1 MRLSNEAPTA
11 FTNRLRVV
19 RPWRAAFA
27 TRFAVLGILLLLA
40 AVLPEAGPRRAA
52 ALDEFSMTAVAM
64 GTTHTCAVTAAGG
77 VKCWGSNDWGEL
89 GNGTYTPS
97 LLPVD
102 VPGLTGVT
110 AIAAGERFTCVLA
123 SGGVKC
129 WGQNGFGQLGNGTTA
144 QSPVPVN
151 VTGLTSGVTVLST
164 VHLAHTCAAT
174 ATDVVCWGREA
185 AEPTPLAHTT
195 PVAVSGLGAGVTAL
209 STGNDHSCAVDASGA
224 ALCWGGNEGGQLG
237 NGTLI
242 ASPTPVPVTG
252 LGSGTTA
259 IAAGA
264 WHTCAIHGGGVKCWG
279 ANNNGTLG
287 AGSPAAYSSTPLTV
301 SGIAGATAV
310 DSRANGSCAVAAGAV
325 KCWGANT
332 SREIGDGTMN
342 DRPIPVTTI
351 ASGASAVSVAFGGC
365 AIVTNGRLRCW
376 GSNWSGAI
384 GDGTTTDRPS
394 PVNVV
399 IPGMADHVAFVTT
412 PTAAT
417 EGVPFAI
424 APTVAVRDG
433 TGATV
438 TADNATAVTL
448 SLEGSGTL
456 TCTGGLTATAVNGV
470 ATFPGCAISAPG
482 AVHLAA
488 SATDLGGGQSAQ
500 FVVVG
505 APTKLAFVQ
514 QPSGGM
520 FATSLPAQPS
530 VAVTDNGGTPAAGD
544 STTQVTLSVG
554 SGPGTLTCTGGL
566 TKAVTA
572 GVAAF
577 SGCSLSV
584 PGTYV
589 LHAVSNPAY
598 TAADSTAFVVTGA
611 ATALAFVKQ
620 PPFAEA
626 SVPMGV
632 LPTVAVK
639 DASGNTVTTDN
650 STAVTLSMAGPSPGQ
665 LICAGGLTRT
675 VVAGIAEF
683 PGCIVTAPG
692 AGYVLNATA
701 TALTRAASSPFD
713 VVPGLSGGG
722 EHTCGVDTAATAMC
736 WGWNGADGRLGDGT
750 YTNRVVPTNV
760 QGLGMG
766 ATAITAGNAHSC
778 ALTTSGGV
786 KCWGWNLD
794 SQLGDGTTSA
804 NSPAP
809 VQVIGLAGGVI
820 SVEAGGHHTCALLAS
835 GGVTCWGLGGLGALG
850 QGADTDSNV
859 PVNVTGIASGAAQIS
874 AGSDHSCAVLAT
886 GSMRCWGHGWWGE
899 LGNGT
904 AANQGG
910 IGSNVPVVVSGAADY
925 TSVAAGADH
934 TCGLT
939 RAGTVRCWGA
949 NDRGQL
955 GNGTGDQALVPT
967 PVIGLPAGV
976 VAIAAY
982 GNTTCA
988 ITAGAVLYCWGD
1000 SLYGAFGGYGMTA
1013 VPVSIAGMTGARA
1026 VTVGMWH
1033 ICARMSDNS
1042 VRCAGKGGSGQLGDG
1057 QGGGSASPLVAQFP
1071 VPGAA
1076 SRLEFTWQPGNGDN
1090 GAPLTIQPVVTV
1102 RDAAGTAVTG
1112 DSTTVVTL
1120 ALTNPRGAAVTCA
1133 GGLSRTV
1140 AQGMAVF
1147 DGCSVD
1153 LANTAYTLTATS
1165 SPALT
1170 AAVSSPF
1177 NVGAAPPSAVA
1188 NLAAAATAGPGAHL
1202 TWTDGSPGTT
1212 IAFAVYRWKW
1222 GLGNP
1227 VQVAGVVP
1235 ASQLYFD
1242 DAGLEPSTLYF
1253 YWVVASNLAGG
1264 TWSSAVQMV
1273 TTGGPPSPPSGLTA
1287 TALSQST
1294 VQVTWND
1301 TSANELGFI
1310 LFRSTSGTWEIVEWL
1325 PSGTTSYLDT
1335 GRSANTFYF
1344 YWAWSWGWNGFS
1356 TSPGITLALTYP

>member
-1 MRLSNEAPTA
+1 MRISNQTA
-11 FTNRLRVV
+11 TSFT
-19 RPWRAAFA
+19 RPGALYPWKAAFA
-27 TRFAVLGILLLLA
+27 ARAVILGALLLLA
-40 AVLPEAGPRRAA
+40 AVLPEAGPRRAE
-52 ALDEFSMTAVAM
+52 ALDGFSMIAVAA

-89 GNGTYTPS
+89 GNGTNTPS
-97 LLPVD
+97 LLPAD

-129 WGQNGFGQLGNGTTA
+129 WGMNGFGQLGNGTTTP
-144 QSPVPVN
+144 SNTPVA
-151 VTGLTSGVTVLST
+151 VTGLASGVTVLST
-164 VHLAHTCAAT
+164 AHLAHMCAAT

-242 ASPTPVPVTG
+242 ASATPVPVTG

-264 WHTCAIHGGGVKCWG
+264 WHTCAIHGGAVKCWG

-287 AGSPAAYSSTPLTV
+287 AGSPAAYSTTALTV
-301 SGIAGATAV
+301 SGISGATAL
-310 DSRANGSCAVAAGAV
+310 DSRANGSCAVDSGAV

-332 SREIGDGTMN
+332 SWEIGDGTMN

-351 ASGASAVSVAFGGC
+351 AAGASAVSSSFASC

-376 GSNWSGAI
+376 GSNWSGAV
-384 GDGTTTDRPS
+384 GDGTTTNRPS

-399 IPGMADHVAFVTT
+399 IPGMADHVAFVTA
-412 PTAAT
+412 PTGPA

-482 AVHLAA
+482 TVRLAA

-505 APTKLAFVQ
+505 APTKLAFMQ

-520 FATSLPAQPS
+520 FATSLPVQPS

-566 TKAVTA
+566 TKTVTA

-577 SGCSLSV
+577 SGCSLST

-598 TAADSTAFVVTGA
+598 TVADSTTFVVTGA
-611 ATALAFVKQ
+611 AAALAFVKQ

-632 LPTVAVK
+632 VPTVAVK
-639 DASGNTVTTDN
+639 DAGGNTVTTDN
-650 STAVTLSMAGPSPGQ
+650 STAVTLALTGPPQGK

-675 VVAGIAEF
+675 VTAGIAEF
-683 PGCIVTAPG
+683 PGCIVTA
-692 AGYVLNATA
+692 AGTGYILNATA
-701 TALTRAASSPFD
+701 TPALTGAAGTAFD
-713 VVPGLSGGG
+713 AVPGLAGGAD
-722 EHTCGVDTAATAMC
+722 HTCGVDGSATAMC
-736 WGWNGADGRLGDGT
+736 WGWNGGDGRLGDGT
-750 YTNRVVPTNV
+750 YINRLVPTNV
-760 QGLGMG
+760 QGLGVG
-766 ATAITAGNAHSC
+766 ATAISVGNAHSC
-778 ALTTSGGV
+778 ALTTGGGV
-786 KCWGWNLD
+786 KCWGWNVY
-794 SQLGDGTTSA
+794 SELGDGTNVN
-804 NSPAP
+804 NSPVP
-809 VQVIGLAGGVI
+809 VQVVGLAGGVI
-820 SVEAGGHHTCALLAS
+820 AIEAGGLHTCALLAT
-835 GGVTCWGLGGLGALG
+835 GGVTCWGRGEAAALG
-850 QGADTDSNV
+850 NGANTNSNV
-859 PVNVTGIASGAAQIS
+859 PVNVTGMASGAAQVS
-874 AGSDHSCAVLAT
+874 AGSDHSCAVLGT
-886 GSMRCWGHGWWGE
+886 GAIKCWGHGWDGQ
-899 LGNGT
+899 LGNGDG
-904 AANQGG
+904 QS
-910 IGSNVPVVVSGAADY
+910 SNVPVAVSGASDY
-925 TSVAAGADH
+925 ASVAAGTTH

-939 RAGTVRCWGA
+939 RAGTVRCWGK

-955 GNGTGDQALVPT
+955 GNGTADQALVPT
-967 PVIGLPAGV
+967 PVVGLPAGV
-976 VAIAAY
+976 IAIAA
-982 GNTTCA
+982 GGDSSCA
-988 ITAGAVLYCWGD
+988 ITAGAVLYCWGG

-1013 VPVSIAGMTGARA
+1013 VPVSITGMTGARA
-1026 VTVGMWH
+1026 VAVGMWH
-1033 ICARMSDNS
+1033 ICARMADNS
-1042 VRCAGKGGSGQLGDG
+1042 VRCAGRGGSGQLGDG

-1071 VPGAA
+1071 VPGTA
-1076 SRLEFTWQPGNGDN
+1076 SRLEFTWQPSNGDN

-1102 RDAAGTAVTG
+1102 RDSAGTAVTG

-1120 ALTNPRGAAVTCA
+1120 ALTNPRGATLTCT
-1133 GGLSRTV
+1133 GGLTRTV
-1140 AQGMAVF
+1140 VQGMAVF
-1147 DGCSVD
+1147 SGCSVD

-1170 AAVSSPF
+1170 AGVSAAF
-1177 NVGAAPPSAVA
+1177 NVGAAPPSSVA

-1222 GLGNP
+1222 GIGNP
-1227 VQVAGVVP
+1227 VQLAGVVP
-1235 ASQLYFD
+1235 ASQQYFD
-1242 DAGLEPSTLYF
+1242 DSGLEPSTLYF

-1273 TTGGPPSPPSGLTA
+1273 AAGGPPSAPSGLAA

-1310 LFRSTSGTWEIVEWL
+1310 LFRTTTGPWEIVEWL
-1325 PSGTTSYLDT
+1325 PPGTASYLDT
-1335 GRSANTFYF
+1335 GRNPGTFYF
-1344 YWAWSWGWNGFS
+1344 YWVWSWGWNGFS